1 MIREGNSMG
10 KVRLSPDELV
20 TSTQAAAQ
28 LPHLLDGLDGGRWF
42 TQRRNGIEAVLIS
55 LAEYERLM
63 ELEETLGHVMLA
75 HLLREREQA
84 QPEEYQ
90 NLD

>member
-1 MIREGNSMG
+1 MG

-20 TSTQAAAQ
+20 TSTQAATQ
-28 LPHLLDGLDGGRWF
+28 LPRLLDGLDGGRWF
-42 TQRRNGIEAVLIS
+42 IQRRNRIEAVLIS
-55 LAEYERLM
+55 LAEYQRLV
-63 ELEETLGHVMLA
+63 ELEETLDHVMLA